1 MMSARSYI
9 VDDREKKTF
18 LLDRE
23 VLVSDDILRQEM
35 SHIFG
40 RCWIYVGHD
49 SELKKPGDFR
59 SRKVAG
65 RPVIFVRDQAGEVHC
80 LFNTCR
86 HRGAIVCTQRDGNAR
101 RFMCIYHGWTYG
113 NDGKLIRVPGDDAYA
128 ESFDKSGF
136 GLKRP
141 ARFEQYRGFWFMSL
155 NPNVELLTDYLG
167 RAKDYID
174 LVVDQSPSGQ
184 MEIIAGVQ
192 EYDVAANWKL
202 MVENSVDDYH
212 LPSTHSTWLNFMAN
226 SGVKI
231 EPPKEAGL
239 VLPTKGLAIELGN
252 GHFTTDNV
260 NFRGRPVAKWIPLYG
275 EAARPEMDEIRREL
289 VTRLG
294 EERARRVADT
304 NRNLVIFPN
313 LVINDG
319 SSVTVRTFYPE
330 GAGKMHVT
338 AWALGPVEESESA
351 RARRLDAFLTFYGPG
366 GFATPDDVEAL
377 ELVQQGLANW
387 HEDRWSEMSRG
398 MGKEGEQLN
407 SDEHHLRIFWRRW
420 NELMGTPA

>member
-1 MMSARSYI
+1 MSARSYI
-9 VDDREKKTF
+9 IDDHDKKTF

-23 VLVSDDILRQEM
+23 VLVSDEVLRQEM
-35 SHIFG
+35 SRIFA

-113 NDGKLIRVPGDDAYA
+113 NDGSLTRVPGDDAYA
-128 ESFDKSGF
+128 ESFDKSAF

-141 ARFEQYRGFWFMSL
+141 ARFEQYRGFWFMCLSQDVQPL
-155 NPNVELLTDYLG
+155 ADYLG

-275 EAARPEMDEIRREL
+275 EAAKPEMDEIRREL
-289 VTRLG
+289 VARLADAEQGPPQGQRRSVRHAG
-294 EERARRVADT
+294 EGRDQRQDGQCRSQATQPRRRCVH
-304 NRNLVIFPN
+304 
-313 LVINDG
+313 G
-319 SSVTVRTFYPE
+319 
-330 GAGKMHVT
+330 VT
-338 AWALGPVEESESA
+338 AA
-351 RARRLDAFLTFYGPG
+351 
-366 GFATPDDVEAL
+366 
-377 ELVQQGLANW
+377 Q
-387 HEDRWSEMSRG
+387 
-398 MGKEGEQLN
+398 
-407 SDEHHLRIFWRRW
+407 
-420 NELMGTPA
+420 

>member
-1 MMSARSYI
+1 MSARSYI

-23 VLVSDDILRQEM
+23 VLVSEDVLRQEM
-35 SHIFG
+35 AHIFG
-40 RCWIYVGHD
+40 RCWIYVGHS
-49 SELKKPGDFR
+49 SELRKPGDFR
-59 SRKVAG
+59 SRKVGG
-65 RPVIFVRDQAGEVHC
+65 RPVIFCRDQAGAFHC

-86 HRGAIVCTQRDGNAR
+86 HRGAMVCTERAGNRR
-101 RFMCIYHGWTYG
+101 RFQCIYHGWTYG
-113 NDGKLIRVPGDDAYA
+113 NDGRLVGVPGADAYA
-128 ESFDKSGF
+128 ESFDKSAY
-136 GLKRP
+136 GLRRP
-141 ARFEQYRGFWFMSL
+141 ARFEEYRGFWFMCL
-155 NPNVELLTDYLG
+155 NADIDPLSDYLAG
-167 RAKDYID
+167 ARDYID
-174 LVVDQSPSGQ
+174 LVIDQSPSGQ

-231 EPPKEAGL
+231 EPAKEEGL
-239 VLPTKGLAIELGN
+239 VLPTPRQGG
-252 GHFTTDNV
+252 
-260 NFRGRPVAKWIPLYG
+260 
-275 EAARPEMDEIRREL
+275 
-289 VTRLG
+289 
-294 EERARRVADT
+294 RARQRPLHY
-304 NRNLVIFPN
+304 RQREFPRPAGGEVDPA
-313 LVINDG
+313 LRRAGQGRDRRDPRRAGQPAGRRARAPRRRYQPQPGDLPQSGDQRRLLGHRAHVLSG
-319 SSVTVRTFYPE
+319 

-338 AWALGPVEESESA
+338 AWALGPVEEVESA

-387 HEDRWSEMSRG
+387 AEDRWSEMSRG
-398 MGKEGEQLN
+398 VGKEGEQLN

-420 NELMGTPA
+420 NELMGAAQ